1 MKRFITLA
9 TIGLIVAALVK
20 QRQRVS
26 ELGRQAL
33 SGRTAPDQW
42 QRVQGLIRRVLS
54 RGTQETSVSA
64 EENKAVVRREME
76 ELFNHTG
83 NLDAV
88 EEIISPDYVSY
99 EPTSGETRGIEGAR
113 QFAATFRQ
121 AFPDLQNT
129 IEDMVA
135 EGDKVVVR
143 FRARG
148 THEGQTEAF
157 GPATGKQMDIT
168 GITIKR
174 VSEGKIA
181 EAWTNFDALGMMQ
194 QLGLIPESAQTGS

>member
-1 MKRFITLA
+1 M
-9 TIGLIVAALVK
+9 
-20 QRQRVS
+20 S
-26 ELGRQAL
+26 
-33 SGRTAPDQW
+33 
-42 QRVQGLIRRVLS
+42 
-54 RGTQETSVSA
+54 

-88 EEIISPDYVSY
+88 EEIIGPDYVSY

-113 QFAATFRQ
+113 QFAATYRE
-121 AFPDLQNT
+121 AFPDLTCT

-148 THEGQTEAF
+148 THQGDTETF
-157 GPATGKQMDIT
+157 GPSTGKQMEIA

-174 VSEGKIA
+174 VSDGKIV

-194 QLGLIPESAQTGS
+194 QLGHIPAQEGQQAPEQTEEGREEEKGLIDRAKDKLRGQ

>member
-1 MKRFITLA
+1 M
-9 TIGLIVAALVK
+9 
-20 QRQRVS
+20 
-26 ELGRQAL
+26 
-33 SGRTAPDQW
+33 
-42 QRVQGLIRRVLS
+42 
-54 RGTQETSVSA
+54 SA
-64 EENKAVVRREME
+64 EENKAVVRREMA

-135 EGDKVVVR
+135 EGDKVVMR
-143 FRARG
+143 FRGSG
-148 THEGQTEAF
+148 THLGETEAF
-157 GPATGKQMDIT
+157 GPPTGKRMEIT

-174 VSEGKIA
+174 LTGGKIV

-194 QLGLIPESAQTGS
+194 QLGMIAAPQQAEA

>member
-1 MKRFITLA
+1 MT
-9 TIGLIVAALVK
+9 V
-20 QRQRVS
+20 
-26 ELGRQAL
+26 
-33 SGRTAPDQW
+33 
-42 QRVQGLIRRVLS
+42 
-54 RGTQETSVSA
+54 
-64 EENKAVVRREME
+64 EENEAVVRREMA

-135 EGDKVVVR
+135 EGDRVVVR

-148 THEGQTEAF
+148 THEGETEAF
-157 GPATGKQMDIT
+157 GPATGKRMDIT

-194 QLGLIPESAQTGS
+194 QLGMIPEAAEQQT

>member
-1 MKRFITLA
+1 M
-9 TIGLIVAALVK
+9 
-20 QRQRVS
+20 
-26 ELGRQAL
+26 
-33 SGRTAPDQW
+33 
-42 QRVQGLIRRVLS
+42 
-54 RGTQETSVSA
+54 SA

-88 EEIISPDYVSY
+88 EEIIGPDYVSY
-99 EPTSGETRGIEGAR
+99 EPTSGEVRGIEGAK
-113 QFAATFRQ
+113 QFAATYRE
-121 AFPDLQNT
+121 AFPDLQTT

-143 FRARG
+143 FTGRG
-148 THEGQTEAF
+148 THQGETEAF
-157 GPATGKQMDIT
+157 GPATGKRMEIT

-174 VSEGKIA
+174 VSDGKIV

-194 QLGLIPESAQTGS
+194 QLGLVAAQEGQQAPEQTEEGQEEEKGLIDRAKDMLRGQ

>member
-1 MKRFITLA
+1 MLMVERDDLLLES
-9 TIGLIVAALVK
+9 G
-20 QRQRVS
+20 S
-26 ELGRQAL
+26 E
-33 SGRTAPDQW
+33 
-42 QRVQGLIRRVLS
+42 RRM
-54 RGTQETSVSA
+54 RVSA
-64 EENKAVVRREME
+64 EENRAVVRREME

-113 QFAATFRQ
+113 QFAAAYRE
-121 AFPDLQNT
+121 AFPDLETT

-143 FRARG
+143 FRGRG
-148 THEGQTEAF
+148 THQGETEAF
-157 GPATGKQMDIT
+157 GPPTGKRMEIT

-194 QLGLIPESAQTGS
+194 QLGLIPEPAQAGS